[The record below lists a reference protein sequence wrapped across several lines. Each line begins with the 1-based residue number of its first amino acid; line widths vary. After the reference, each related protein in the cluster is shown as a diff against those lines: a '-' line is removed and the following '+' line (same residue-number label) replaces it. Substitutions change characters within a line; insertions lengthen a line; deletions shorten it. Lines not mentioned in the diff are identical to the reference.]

1 MDETNYHIPLN
12 LLQEGLQALIPP
24 EDDILYTSRCTV
36 RKKGFSTSYHSGA
49 FGQLAITNKAIILH
63 AKKMGVRSNFSDFGG
78 HVDYIPFK
86 DIVVFKNKKKKIYV
100 KFLIPDDPKRKKKRG
115 YIISVERCKE
125 VNEDK
130 KEFNK
135 RKKLFGDFI
144 ENLILNLV

>member
-1 MDETNYHIPLN
+1 MDEPKYHIPLD
-12 LLQEGLQALIPP
+12 LLQTGLQALIPP
-24 EDDILYTSRCTV
+24 EEEILYTSRCSV
-36 RKKGFSTSYHSGA
+36 RKKSFLTVYRSGA

-63 AKKMGVRSNFSDFGG
+63 AKKMGMRSSFADMGG

-100 KFLIPDDPKRKKKRG
+100 KFIIPDDPKRKKKRG

-144 ENLILNLV
+144 EKLIL